1 MGIDIQIDS
10 ARRRVNRLAPVLS
23 PPELTV
29 HVYKEGEKNPTSGSQ
44 WELSIMIENKKED
57 DLGK

>member
-10 ARRRVNRLAPVLS
+10 ARRRLNRLAPVLS

-29 HVYKEGEKNPTSGSQ
+29 HVFKEGEKNPTSGSQ
-44 WELSIMIENKKED
+44 WELSIMVESKKENN
-57 DLGK
+57 